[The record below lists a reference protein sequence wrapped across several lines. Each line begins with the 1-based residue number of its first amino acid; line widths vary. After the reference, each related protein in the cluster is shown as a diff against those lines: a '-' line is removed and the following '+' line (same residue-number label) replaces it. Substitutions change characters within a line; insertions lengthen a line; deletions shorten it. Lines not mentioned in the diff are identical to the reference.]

1 MTQAASPP
9 RPLPIRPRPM
19 TGESPASYL
28 RRLARANHLRPGY
41 LRRYLRQ
48 QDSEGTIRLDWLAIL
63 SDRPLPA
70 LERALAGPASSHR
83 ATDRPQ
89 PGRHLRQAD
98 KPRLFAA
105 ISRDARDNGLSIR
118 ALADRHGVHRRT
130 VRQAL
135 ASSWPAP
142 RKSYKRGSKLDPFKD
157 TIDAILL
164 SGLDTAERTP
174 PTAKQIFDHLTTD
187 YEMTG
192 VSYSTV
198 RDYLATHLPPWRSRQ
213 ADPAASPGDPPAEQ
227 AARRCPGMEDRSV
240 TESMTVTWSW
250 QARGRLEPAG
260 GMLVFP
266 PVPDAAGI
274 CRLTFTAATG
284 ECTGVYIGETDR
296 LRRRFQN
303 YRTPGTDER
312 LTMHRLNRAMAEI
325 LSTGGHISVEVVT
338 QAEVA
343 TGTRPPVLLNL
354 SWKAGRVLIE
364 RAAEVRER
372 AAGTTMLNR

>member
-1 MTQAASPP
+1 MTPAASPP

-19 TGESPASYL
+19 TGESSASYL

-48 QDSEGTIRLDWLAIL
+48 EGSEGTIRLDWLAIL
-63 SDRPLPA
+63 SGRPLPA
-70 LERALAGPASSHR
+70 LERALSGPASSHT
-83 ATDRPQ
+83 AGRPQ
-89 PGRHLRQAD
+89 PGHRNVRQAD

-105 ISRDARDNGLSIR
+105 ISRDARDSGLSIR

-135 ASSWPAP
+135 ASPWPAP
-142 RKSYKRGSKLDPFKD
+142 RKSSNRGSKLDPFKD
-157 TIDAILL
+157 TIDAVLL

-174 PTAKQIFDHLTTD
+174 PTVKQIFDHLTT
-187 YEMTG
+187 EHQMTG

-198 RDYLATHLPPWRSRQ
+198 RDYLATRLPPWRSRQ
-213 ADPAASPGDPPAEQ
+213 ANPAACPGDPPGEQ
-227 AARRCPGMEDRSV
+227 MARCCAGMEDRSV

-250 QARGRLEPAG
+250 QAGGQVELEG

-274 CRLTFTAATG
+274 YRLTFTAAVG
-284 ECTGVYIGETDR
+284 ERTGVYIGETDR
-296 LRRRFQN
+296 LPRRFQH
-303 YRTPGTDER
+303 YRTPGTDKR
-312 LTMHRLNRAMAEI
+312 LTMHRLNRAMVEI

-343 TGTRPPVLLNL
+343 TGTGPPVPLDL

-372 AAGTTMLNR
+372 AAGTPVLNK